1 MLLTGFQVEHFRSI
15 DKSEWIDVEDVTA
28 LIGTNES
35 GKTNLL
41 CALWKLNPAS
51 KDGDINLLTD
61 APRKLYSQL
70 RASNKDT
77 VFIHAEFLLN
87 DEESQHVSNLRKRPS
102 NEVKKVSVSRKYD
115 GGYYISFP
123 DEKSP
128 TLNADI
134 FQEFIEERI
143 KNIQE
148 LQLLKSE
155 NEEKRD
161 NFSDVFNQL
170 KDLFESSVINKVLI
184 DNASLI
190 LSNLR
195 DEKEPKTSELTKTL
209 NETESFLKDH
219 STEIDRPSDDELAN
233 SRLYIVN
240 NLPTFVYY
248 SNYGNLDSEI
258 YLPHVIENMSRTD
271 LGAKESAKVKTLKVL
286 FDYVKLEPQDILDLG
301 RSDSDDELSDEEIE
315 LKSKEK
321 KERSILLQSAS
332 TELTAKFRDWW
343 KQGEY
348 RFRFEADG
356 NHFRIWVSDDKRPE
370 DIELE
375 GRSTGL
381 QWFLSFYLTFLV
393 ESKDSHKDSILLL
406 DEPGLSLHPLA
417 QKDLSL
423 FFRNLSKTNLILY
436 TTHSPFLVDSNHL
449 DRVKAVFIQDD
460 GTTNVSSNL
469 RANESNPSQTKSIYP
484 VHAALGLSVSEMLFN
499 NCTPVLVEGPSDQ
512 IYLSA
517 IKTLLIAF
525 GELTPKKDI
534 IFVPAGGT
542 RGVKPIVSLL
552 TGKNEELPKI
562 LLDSD
567 SQGDQMVQALRK
579 DLYKD
584 NPDYVLEVS
593 KIVDIEQAEIE
604 DLIPVDV
611 IIKMARYQLRS
622 NNPDVEFEDVYEEGK
637 PVLKQLEKFAQDNDI
652 FLEKGWKVD
661 FARLI
666 KNNLLKIK
674 KENLKEIYINKW
686 KNLFFHN
693 LFILIIIIITLSLFL
708 LY

>member
-1 MLLTGFQVEHFRSI
+1 M
-15 DKSEWIDVEDVTA
+15 
-28 LIGTNES
+28 
-35 GKTNLL
+35 
-41 CALWKLNPAS
+41 
-51 KDGDINLLTD
+51 
-61 APRKLYSQL
+61 
-70 RASNKDT
+70 
-77 VFIHAEFLLN
+77 
-87 DEESQHVSNLRKRPS
+87 
-102 NEVKKVSVSRKYD
+102 
-115 GGYYISFP
+115 
-123 DEKSP
+123 
-128 TLNADI
+128 
-134 FQEFIEERI
+134 
-143 KNIQE
+143 
-148 LQLLKSE
+148 
-155 NEEKRD
+155 
-161 NFSDVFNQL
+161 
-170 KDLFESSVINKVLI
+170 
-184 DNASLI
+184 
-190 LSNLR
+190 
-195 DEKEPKTSELTKTL
+195 
-209 NETESFLKDH
+209 
-219 STEIDRPSDDELAN
+219 
-233 SRLYIVN
+233 
-240 NLPTFVYY
+240 
-248 SNYGNLDSEI
+248 
-258 YLPHVIENMSRTD
+258 
-271 LGAKESAKVKTLKVL
+271 
-286 FDYVKLEPQDILDLG
+286 
-301 RSDSDDELSDEEIE
+301 
-315 LKSKEK
+315 
-321 KERSILLQSAS
+321 
-332 TELTAKFRDWW
+332 
-343 KQGEY
+343 
-348 RFRFEADG
+348 
-356 NHFRIWVSDDKRPE
+356 SDDKRPE

-423 FFRNLSKTNLILY
+423 FFRNLSQTNLILY

-584 NPDYVLEVS
+584 NPEYVLEVS
-593 KIVDIEQAEIE
+593 KIVGMEQAEIE

-637 PVLKQLEKFAQDNDI
+637 PVLKQLENFAQDNDI

-661 FARLI
+661 FSRLV
-666 KNNLLKIK
+666 KNNLLKMP
-674 KENLKEIYINKW
+674 KEKISDDILVKW
-686 KNLFFHN
+686 KKLFE
-693 LFILIIIIITLSLFL
+693 IISL
-708 LY
+708 

>member
-593 KIVDIEQAEIE
+593 KIVDIEKGEIE

-686 KNLFFHN
+686 KNLFFHISN
-693 LFILIIIIITLSLFL
+693 D
-708 LY
+708 

>member
-1 MLLTGFQVEHFRSI
+1 VLLTGFQVEHFRSI

-77 VFIHAEFLLN
+77 VFIRTEFLLN
-87 DEESQHVSNLRKRPS
+87 DEESQHVSNLRKRPP

-115 GGYYISFP
+115 GRYYVSFP

-128 TLNADI
+128 TLNAGI

-611 IIKMARYQLRS
+611 IIKMARYKLRS

-674 KENLKEIYINKW
+674 KENLTEIYINKW
-686 KNLFFHN
+686 KNLFSHISN
-693 LFILIIIIITLSLFL
+693 D
-708 LY
+708 

>member
-1 MLLTGFQVEHFRSI
+1 
-15 DKSEWIDVEDVTA
+15 
-28 LIGTNES
+28 
-35 GKTNLL
+35 
-41 CALWKLNPAS
+41 
-51 KDGDINLLTD
+51 
-61 APRKLYSQL
+61 Y
-70 RASNKDT
+70 
-77 VFIHAEFLLN
+77 
-87 DEESQHVSNLRKRPS
+87 
-102 NEVKKVSVSRKYD
+102 
-115 GGYYISFP
+115 
-123 DEKSP
+123 
-128 TLNADI
+128 
-134 FQEFIEERI
+134 
-143 KNIQE
+143 IQE

-170 KDLFESSVINKVLI
+170 KELFESSVINKALI
-184 DNASLI
+184 DKASLI

-209 NETESFLKDH
+209 NETETFLKDH
-219 STEIDRPSDDELAN
+219 STEIDRPSDDELTD
-233 SRLYIVN
+233 SRRYIVN

-301 RSDSDDELSDEEIE
+301 RSDSDDELSEEEIE

-423 FFRNLSKTNLILY
+423 FFRNLSQTNLILY

-584 NPDYVLEVS
+584 NPEYVLEVS
-593 KIVDIEQAEIE
+593 KIVGMEQAEIE

-637 PVLKQLEKFAQDNDI
+637 PVLKQLENFAQDNDI

-661 FARLI
+661 FSRLV
-666 KNNLLKIK
+666 KNNLLKMP
-674 KENLKEIYINKW
+674 KEKISDDILVKW
-686 KNLFFHN
+686 KKLFE
-693 LFILIIIIITLSLFL
+693 IISL
-708 LY
+708 

>member
-1 MLLTGFQVEHFRSI
+1 MLLTGFQVENFRSI

-77 VFIHAEFLLN
+77 VFIRTEFLLN
-87 DEESQHVSNLRKRPS
+87 DEESQHVSNLRKRPP
-102 NEVKKVSVSRKYD
+102 NEVKKVSVSRMYD
-115 GGYYISFP
+115 GIYLIRFP
-123 DEKSP
+123 DEKLP
-128 TLNADI
+128 TLKADI
-134 FQEFIEERI
+134 FQKFIDEKI
-143 KNIQE
+143 KYIQE

-170 KDLFESSVINKVLI
+170 RGLFESSIIDKARI
-184 DNASLI
+184 DNASSL

-195 DEKEPKTSELTKTL
+195 DEKEPKTSEFTKTL
-209 NETESFLKDH
+209 NETESFFKDH
-219 STEIDRPSDDELAN
+219 STEIDRPSADELAE
-233 SRLYIVN
+233 SRRYIVK

-469 RANESNPSQTKSIYP
+469 RANESNPSQTK
-484 VHAALGLSVSEMLFN
+484 
-499 NCTPVLVEGPSDQ
+499 
-512 IYLSA
+512 
-517 IKTLLIAF
+517 
-525 GELTPKKDI
+525 
-534 IFVPAGGT
+534 
-542 RGVKPIVSLL
+542 
-552 TGKNEELPKI
+552 
-562 LLDSD
+562 
-567 SQGDQMVQALRK
+567 
-579 DLYKD
+579 
-584 NPDYVLEVS
+584 
-593 KIVDIEQAEIE
+593 
-604 DLIPVDV
+604 
-611 IIKMARYQLRS
+611 
-622 NNPDVEFEDVYEEGK
+622 
-637 PVLKQLEKFAQDNDI
+637 
-652 FLEKGWKVD
+652 
-661 FARLI
+661 
-666 KNNLLKIK
+666 
-674 KENLKEIYINKW
+674 
-686 KNLFFHN
+686 
-693 LFILIIIIITLSLFL
+693 
-708 LY
+708 

>member
-1 MLLTGFQVEHFRSI
+1 VLLTGFQVEHFRSI

-686 KNLFFHN
+686 KNLFFHISN
-693 LFILIIIIITLSLFL
+693 D
-708 LY
+708 

>member
-61 APRKLYSQL
+61 APRKLYSQS

-219 STEIDRPSDDELAN
+219 STEIDRPSDDERGGPTCL
-233 SRLYIVN
+233 N
-240 NLPTFVYY
+240 N
-248 SNYGNLDSEI
+248 
-258 YLPHVIENMSRTD
+258 
-271 LGAKESAKVKTLKVL
+271 
-286 FDYVKLEPQDILDLG
+286 
-301 RSDSDDELSDEEIE
+301 
-315 LKSKEK
+315 
-321 KERSILLQSAS
+321 
-332 TELTAKFRDWW
+332 
-343 KQGEY
+343 
-348 RFRFEADG
+348 
-356 NHFRIWVSDDKRPE
+356 
-370 DIELE
+370 
-375 GRSTGL
+375 
-381 QWFLSFYLTFLV
+381 
-393 ESKDSHKDSILLL
+393 
-406 DEPGLSLHPLA
+406 
-417 QKDLSL
+417 
-423 FFRNLSKTNLILY
+423 
-436 TTHSPFLVDSNHL
+436 
-449 DRVKAVFIQDD
+449 
-460 GTTNVSSNL
+460 
-469 RANESNPSQTKSIYP
+469 
-484 VHAALGLSVSEMLFN
+484 
-499 NCTPVLVEGPSDQ
+499 
-512 IYLSA
+512 
-517 IKTLLIAF
+517 
-525 GELTPKKDI
+525 
-534 IFVPAGGT
+534 
-542 RGVKPIVSLL
+542 
-552 TGKNEELPKI
+552 
-562 LLDSD
+562 
-567 SQGDQMVQALRK
+567 
-579 DLYKD
+579 
-584 NPDYVLEVS
+584 
-593 KIVDIEQAEIE
+593 
-604 DLIPVDV
+604 
-611 IIKMARYQLRS
+611 
-622 NNPDVEFEDVYEEGK
+622 
-637 PVLKQLEKFAQDNDI
+637 
-652 FLEKGWKVD
+652 
-661 FARLI
+661 
-666 KNNLLKIK
+666 
-674 KENLKEIYINKW
+674 
-686 KNLFFHN
+686 
-693 LFILIIIIITLSLFL
+693 
-708 LY
+708 

>member
-1 MLLTGFQVEHFRSI
+1 VLLTGFQVESFRSI

-51 KDGDINLLTD
+51 EDGNINLLTD

-70 RASNKDT
+70 RASDKRT
-77 VFIHAEFLLN
+77 VFIRTEFLLEE
-87 DEESQHVSNLRKRPS
+87 DEYLHVSQLRKRPLQ
-102 NEVKKVSVSRKYD
+102 EVKRVSISRRYNGMYVID
-115 GGYYISFP
+115 FP
-123 DEKSP
+123 DEKTP
-128 TLNADI
+128 TLNQDI
-134 FQEFIEERI
+134 FHKFIDEKSQYIR
-143 KNIQE
+143 E
-148 LQLLKSE
+148 LNLLKSE

-161 NFSDVFNQL
+161 TFSEVFNQIDTIL
-170 KDLFESSVINKVLI
+170 DSAVIDKACIEKALSLLSDLH
-184 DNASLI
+184 
-190 LSNLR
+190 
-195 DEKEPKTSELTKTL
+195 DEKAPKTSELTKIL
-209 NETESFLKDH
+209 NDTENFLKLH
-219 STEIDRPSDDELAN
+219 SSEIDRPSEDKLKE
-233 SRLYIVN
+233 SRQYVLSI
-240 NLPTFVYY
+240 LPTFVYY

-258 YLPHVIENMSRTD
+258 YLPHVIENMTRTD

-286 FDYVKLEPQDILDLG
+286 FDYVKLKPQDILDLG

-393 ESKDSHKDSILLL
+393 ESKDSHKGSILLL

-460 GTTNVSSNL
+460 GTTNISSNL
-469 RANESNPSQTKSIYP
+469 RANEANSSQTKSIYP

-499 NCTPVLVEGPSDQ
+499 NCTPILVEGPSDQ

-525 GELTPKKDI
+525 GELKPKKDI
-534 IFVPAGGT
+534 IFIPAGGT

-567 SQGDQMVQALRK
+567 SQGEQMAQALKK

-584 NPDYVLEVS
+584 SAENVIGISE
-593 KIVDIEQAEIE
+593 IIGIEQAEIE
-604 DLIPVDV
+604 DLIP
-611 IIKMARYQLRS
+611 IKIMIKMARYQLRPT
-622 NNPDVEFEDVYEEGK
+622 NPDIEFEDVYEEGK
-637 PVLKQLEKFAQDNDI
+637 PLLKQLEKFAQDNDI
-652 FLEKGWKVD
+652 SLQKGWKVD
-661 FARLI
+661 FARLV
-666 KNNLLKIK
+666 KNSLLKMTKIDTDD
-674 KENLKEIYINKW
+674 LLKW
-686 KNLFFHN
+686 KKLFER
-693 LFILIIIIITLSLFL
+693 ISV
-708 LY
+708 

>member
-301 RSDSDDELSDEEIE
+301 RSDSDDELSEEEIE

-686 KNLFFHN
+686 KNLFFHISN
-693 LFILIIIIITLSLFL
+693 D
-708 LY
+708 

>member
-1 MLLTGFQVEHFRSI
+1 MLLTEFQVENFRSI

-77 VFIHAEFLLN
+77 VFIRTEFLLN
-87 DEESQHVSNLRKRPS
+87 DEESQHVSNLRKRPP
-102 NEVKKVSVSRKYD
+102 NEVKKVSVSRRYD
-115 GGYYISFP
+115 GKYYISFP

-134 FQEFIEERI
+134 FQKFIDERI

-161 NFSDVFNQL
+161 NFSDAFNQL
-170 KDLFESSVINKVLI
+170 KELFESSVINKVLI
-184 DNASLI
+184 DKASLV

-209 NETESFLKDH
+209 NETETFLRDH
-219 STEIDRPSDDELAN
+219 STEIDKPSDDELAN
-233 SRLYIVN
+233 SRRYIID

-552 TGKNEELPKI
+552 TSKNEELPKI

-567 SQGDQMVQALRK
+567 SQGDQMVQTLRK

-622 NNPDVEFEDVYEEGK
+622 NNPDVEFEGVYEEGK

-674 KENLKEIYINKW
+674 KENLTEIYINKW
-686 KNLFFHN
+686 KKLFSHISN
-693 LFILIIIIITLSLFL
+693 D
-708 LY
+708 

>member
-1 MLLTGFQVEHFRSI
+1 MLLTGFQVENFRSI
-15 DKSEWIDVEDVTA
+15 DKSEWISVEDVTA

-41 CALWKLNPAS
+41 CALWKLKPAS
-51 KDGDINLLTD
+51 DDGKINLLTD

-70 RASNKDT
+70 RASNKHT
-77 VFIHAEFLLN
+77 VFIKTEFTL
-87 DEESQHVSNLRKRPS
+87 DAEESLHVSQLRKRPLA
-102 NEVKKVSVSRKYD
+102 ELKKVFVSRRYD
-115 GGYYISFP
+115 GMYIIDFP

-128 TLNADI
+128 TLNSSI
-134 FQEFIEERI
+134 FHKFIDEKIRNI
-143 KNIQE
+143 KEIN
-148 LQLLKSE
+148 LLKSE

-161 NFSDVFNQL
+161 NFSDIFTQ
-170 KDLFESSVINKVLI
+170 
-184 DNASLI
+184 
-190 LSNLR
+190 LR
-195 DEKEPKTSELTKTL
+195 DIFDNTVIDKLRIEKAIELLLELNDEKAPKTSELTRIL
-209 NETESFLKDH
+209 NDTESFLNTH
-219 STEIDRPSDDELAN
+219 STEIDRPSEDELKE
-233 SRLYIVN
+233 SRQYILSI
-240 NLPTFVYY
+240 LPTFVYY

-258 YLPHVIENMSRTD
+258 YLPHVIENMTRTD

-286 FDYVKLEPQDILDLG
+286 FDYVKLKPQDILDLG
-301 RSDSDDELSDEEIE
+301 RSDSDEELSDEEIE

-460 GTTNVSSNL
+460 GTTNISSNL
-469 RANESNPSQTKSIYP
+469 RANEANSSQTKSIYP

-525 GELTPKKDI
+525 GELKPKKDI
-534 IFVPAGGT
+534 IFIPAGGT

-567 SQGDQMVQALRK
+567 SQGDQMAQALRK

-584 NPDYVLEVS
+584 NTEYVIGVS
-593 KIVDIEQAEIE
+593 EIVGIEQAEIE
-604 DLIPVDV
+604 DLIP
-611 IIKMARYQLRS
+611 IKIMIKMARYQLRPT
-622 NNPDVEFEDVYEEGK
+622 NPDIEFEDVYEDGK
-637 PVLKQLEKFAQDNDI
+637 PLLKQLEKFAFDNDI
-652 FLEKGWKVD
+652 TLEKGWKVD
-661 FARLI
+661 FARLV
-666 KNNLLKIK
+666 KNSLLKLAKID
-674 KENLKEIYINKW
+674 EEDLIKW
-686 KNLFFHN
+686 KNLFER
-693 LFILIIIIITLSLFL
+693 ISV
-708 LY
+708 

>member
-1 MLLTGFQVEHFRSI
+1 MLLTGFQVENFRSI
-15 DKSEWIDVEDVTA
+15 DKSEWISVEDVTA

-41 CALWKLNPAS
+41 CALWKLKPAS
-51 KDGDINLLTD
+51 DDGKINLLTD

-77 VFIHAEFLLN
+77 VFINTEFLL
-87 DEESQHVSNLRKRPS
+87 DEKESLHVSQLRKRPLA
-102 NEVKKVSVSRKYD
+102 EVKKVCVSRRYD
-115 GGYYISFP
+115 GMYLIDFP

-128 TLNADI
+128 TLNPSI
-134 FQEFIEERI
+134 FHKFIDEKI
-143 KNIQE
+143 KNIKE
-148 LQLLKSE
+148 INLLKSE

-161 NFSDVFNQL
+161 NFSDIFTQL
-170 KDLFESSVINKVLI
+170 RAIFDNTVINKARIEKAIEL
-184 DNASLI
+184 
-190 LSNLR
+190 LSELE
-195 DEKEPKTSELTKTL
+195 DEKAPKTSELTKIL
-209 NETESFLKDH
+209 NNTESFLNTH
-219 STEIDRPSDDELAN
+219 SMEIDRPSEDELKE
-233 SRLYIVN
+233 SRQYIVSI
-240 NLPTFVYY
+240 LPMFVYY

-258 YLPHVIENMSRTD
+258 YLPHVIENMTRTD

-286 FDYVKLEPQDILDLG
+286 FDYVKLKPQDILDLG
-301 RSDSDDELSDEEIE
+301 RSDSDEELSAEEIE

-332 TELTAKFRDWW
+332 TELTSKFRDWW

-460 GTTNVSSNL
+460 GTTNISSNL
-469 RANESNPSQTKSIYP
+469 RANEANSSQTKSIYP

-525 GELTPKKDI
+525 GELKPKKDI
-534 IFVPAGGT
+534 IFIPAGGT

-567 SQGDQMVQALRK
+567 SQGDQMAQALRK

-584 NPDYVLEVS
+584 NTEYVIGISEILG
-593 KIVDIEQAEIE
+593 IEQAEIE
-604 DLIPVDV
+604 DLIPIKI

-622 NNPDVEFEDVYEEGK
+622 SNPDIEFEDVYEEGK
-637 PVLKQLEKFAQDNDI
+637 PILKQLEKFALDNDI
-652 FLEKGWKVD
+652 ALEKGWKVD
-661 FARLI
+661 FARLV
-666 KNNLLKIK
+666 KNSLLKETKIDD
-674 KENLKEIYINKW
+674 EDLIKW
-686 KNLFFHN
+686 KTLFER
-693 LFILIIIIITLSLFL
+693 ISV
-708 LY
+708 

>member
-1 MLLTGFQVEHFRSI
+1 MLLTEFQVENFRSI

-77 VFIHAEFLLN
+77 VFIRTEFLLN
-87 DEESQHVSNLRKRPS
+87 DEESQHVSNLRKRPP
-102 NEVKKVSVSRKYD
+102 NEVKKVSVSRRYD
-115 GGYYISFP
+115 GKYYISFP

-134 FQEFIEERI
+134 FQKFIDERI

-161 NFSDVFNQL
+161 NFSDAFNQL
-170 KDLFESSVINKVLI
+170 KELFESSVINKVLI
-184 DNASLI
+184 DKASLV

-209 NETESFLKDH
+209 NETETFLRDH
-219 STEIDRPSDDELAN
+219 STEIDKPSDDELAN
-233 SRLYIVN
+233 SRRYIID

-552 TGKNEELPKI
+552 TSKNEELPKI

-567 SQGDQMVQALRK
+567 SQGDQMVQTLRK

-622 NNPDVEFEDVYEEGK
+622 NSPDVEFEGVYEEGK

-674 KENLKEIYINKW
+674 KENLTEIYINKW
-686 KNLFFHN
+686 KKLFSHISN
-693 LFILIIIIITLSLFL
+693 D
-708 LY
+708 

>member
-1 MLLTGFQVEHFRSI
+1 MLLTEFQVENFRSI
-15 DKSEWIDVEDVTA
+15 DKSEWIDIEDVTA

-70 RASNKDT
+70 RASNKNT
-77 VFIHAEFLLN
+77 VFIRTEFLLN
-87 DEESQHVSNLRKRPS
+87 DEESQHVSNLRKRPP

-115 GGYYISFP
+115 GGYYVSFP

-134 FQEFIEERI
+134 FQKFIDERI

-161 NFSDVFNQL
+161 NFSDAFNQL
-170 KDLFESSVINKVLI
+170 KELFESSVINKVLI
-184 DNASLI
+184 DKASLV

-209 NETESFLKDH
+209 NETEAFLKDH
-219 STEIDRPSDDELAN
+219 STEIDKPSDDELAN
-233 SRLYIVN
+233 SRRYIVD

-584 NPDYVLEVS
+584 NPEYVLEVS
-593 KIVDIEQAEIE
+593 KIVGMEQAEIE

-674 KENLKEIYINKW
+674 KENLKEIYVNKW
-686 KNLFFHN
+686 KNLFSH
-693 LFILIIIIITLSLFL
+693 ISSEQ
-708 LY
+708 

>member
-1 MLLTGFQVEHFRSI
+1 MLLTEFQVENFRSI

-77 VFIHAEFLLN
+77 VFIRTEFLLN
-87 DEESQHVSNLRKRPS
+87 DEESQHVSNLRKRPP
-102 NEVKKVSVSRKYD
+102 NEVKKVSVSRRYD
-115 GGYYISFP
+115 GKYYISFP

-134 FQEFIEERI
+134 FQKFIDERI

-161 NFSDVFNQL
+161 NFSDAFNQL
-170 KDLFESSVINKVLI
+170 KELFESSVINKVLI
-184 DNASLI
+184 DKASLV

-209 NETESFLKDH
+209 NETETFLRDH
-219 STEIDRPSDDELAN
+219 STEIDKPSDDELAN
-233 SRLYIVN
+233 SRRYIVD
-240 NLPTFVYY
+240 NLPNFVYY

-552 TGKNEELPKI
+552 IGKNEELPKI

-584 NPDYVLEVS
+584 NPEYVLEVS
-593 KIVDIEQAEIE
+593 KIVRMEQAEIE

-637 PVLKQLEKFAQDNDI
+637 PVLKQLENFAHDNDI
-652 FLEKGWKVD
+652 FLKKGWKVD
-661 FARLI
+661 FSRLV
-666 KNNLLKIK
+666 KNNLLKMP
-674 KENLKEIYINKW
+674 KEKISDDILVKW
-686 KNLFFHN
+686 KKLFE
-693 LFILIIIIITLSLFL
+693 IISL
-708 LY
+708 

>member
-1 MLLTGFQVEHFRSI
+1 MLLTEFQVENFRSI
-15 DKSEWIDVEDVTA
+15 DKSEWIDIEDVTA

-77 VFIHAEFLLN
+77 VFIRTEFLLN
-87 DEESQHVSNLRKRPS
+87 DEESQHVSNLRKRPP

-115 GGYYISFP
+115 GRYYVSFP

-134 FQEFIEERI
+134 FQKFIDERI

-161 NFSDVFNQL
+161 NFSDAFNQL
-170 KDLFESSVINKVLI
+170 KELFESSVINKVLI
-184 DNASLI
+184 DKASLV

-209 NETESFLKDH
+209 NETETFLRDH
-219 STEIDRPSDDELAN
+219 STEIDKPSDDELAN
-233 SRLYIVN
+233 STRYIVD

-584 NPDYVLEVS
+584 NPEYVLEVS
-593 KIVDIEQAEIE
+593 KIVDMEQAEIE

-674 KENLKEIYINKW
+674 KENLTEIYINKW
-686 KNLFFHN
+686 KNLFSHISN
-693 LFILIIIIITLSLFL
+693 D
-708 LY
+708 

>member
-1 MLLTGFQVEHFRSI
+1 VLLTGFQVENFRSI

-70 RASNKDT
+70 RASNKET
-77 VFIHAEFLLN
+77 VFIRTEFLLN
-87 DEESQHVSNLRKRPS
+87 DEESQHVSNLRKRPQ
-102 NEVKKVSVSRKYD
+102 NEVKKVSVSRRYD
-115 GGYYISFP
+115 GVYLISFP

-128 TLNADI
+128 TLKADI
-134 FQEFIEERI
+134 FQKFIDEKI
-143 KNIQE
+143 KYIQE

-170 KDLFESSVINKVLI
+170 KELFESSVINKALI
-184 DNASLI
+184 DKASLI

-209 NETESFLKDH
+209 NETETFLKDH
-219 STEIDRPSDDELAN
+219 STEIDRPSDDELTD
-233 SRLYIVN
+233 SRRYIVN

-301 RSDSDDELSDEEIE
+301 RSDSDDELSEEEIE

-423 FFRNLSKTNLILY
+423 FFRNLSQTNLILY

-584 NPDYVLEVS
+584 NPEYVLEVS
-593 KIVDIEQAEIE
+593 KIVGMEQAEIE

-637 PVLKQLEKFAQDNDI
+637 PVLKQLENFAQDNDI

-661 FARLI
+661 FSRLV
-666 KNNLLKIK
+666 KNNLLKMP
-674 KENLKEIYINKW
+674 KEKISDDILVKW
-686 KNLFFHN
+686 KKLFE
-693 LFILIIIIITLSLFL
+693 IISL
-708 LY
+708 

>member
-1 MLLTGFQVEHFRSI
+1 MLLTEFQVENFRSI
-15 DKSEWIDVEDVTA
+15 DKSEWIDIEDVTA

-77 VFIHAEFLLN
+77 VFIRTEFLLN
-87 DEESQHVSNLRKRPS
+87 DEESQHVSNLRKRPQ

-115 GGYYISFP
+115 GRYYVSFP

-134 FQEFIEERI
+134 FQKFIDERI

-161 NFSDVFNQL
+161 NFSDAFNQL
-170 KDLFESSVINKVLI
+170 KELFESSVINKVLI
-184 DNASLI
+184 DKASLV

-209 NETESFLKDH
+209 NETETFLRDH
-219 STEIDRPSDDELAN
+219 STEIDKPSDDELAN
-233 SRLYIVN
+233 SRRYIVD

-584 NPDYVLEVS
+584 NPEYVLEVS
-593 KIVDIEQAEIE
+593 KIVGMEQAEIE

-637 PVLKQLEKFAQDNDI
+637 PVLKQLEDFAQDNDI

-661 FARLI
+661 FSRLV
-666 KNNLLKIK
+666 KNNLLKMP
-674 KENLKEIYINKW
+674 KEKISDDILVKW
-686 KNLFFHN
+686 KKLFE
-693 LFILIIIIITLSLFL
+693 IISL
-708 LY
+708 

>member
-1 MLLTGFQVEHFRSI
+1 M
-15 DKSEWIDVEDVTA
+15 
-28 LIGTNES
+28 
-35 GKTNLL
+35 
-41 CALWKLNPAS
+41 
-51 KDGDINLLTD
+51 
-61 APRKLYSQL
+61 
-70 RASNKDT
+70 
-77 VFIHAEFLLN
+77 
-87 DEESQHVSNLRKRPS
+87 
-102 NEVKKVSVSRKYD
+102 
-115 GGYYISFP
+115 
-123 DEKSP
+123 
-128 TLNADI
+128 
-134 FQEFIEERI
+134 
-143 KNIQE
+143 
-148 LQLLKSE
+148 
-155 NEEKRD
+155 
-161 NFSDVFNQL
+161 
-170 KDLFESSVINKVLI
+170 
-184 DNASLI
+184 
-190 LSNLR
+190 
-195 DEKEPKTSELTKTL
+195 
-209 NETESFLKDH
+209 
-219 STEIDRPSDDELAN
+219 
-233 SRLYIVN
+233 
-240 NLPTFVYY
+240 
-248 SNYGNLDSEI
+248 
-258 YLPHVIENMSRTD
+258 
-271 LGAKESAKVKTLKVL
+271 
-286 FDYVKLEPQDILDLG
+286 
-301 RSDSDDELSDEEIE
+301 
-315 LKSKEK
+315 
-321 KERSILLQSAS
+321 
-332 TELTAKFRDWW
+332 
-343 KQGEY
+343 
-348 RFRFEADG
+348 
-356 NHFRIWVSDDKRPE
+356 
-370 DIELE
+370 
-375 GRSTGL
+375 
-381 QWFLSFYLTFLV
+381 TFLV

-686 KNLFFHN
+686 KNLFFHISN
-693 LFILIIIIITLSLFL
+693 D
-708 LY
+708 

>member
-686 KNLFFHN
+686 KNLFFHISN
-693 LFILIIIIITLSLFL
+693 D
-708 LY
+708 